1 MTLESGRA
9 VIVFE
14 AVTKRYA
21 DGTTALDALDLLVP
35 GGQVTALVGPAGT
48 GKTTALRL
56 VNRLAEPT
64 SGRVLVDGQD
74 VAQLDPVALRRGIG
88 FLTSTGGLLP
98 HKDVLGNVCVV
109 PRLLGWERDATRKR
123 ALEVLELVGISAARA
138 SAFPSQLDAVSRQRV
153 ALARAVAAEPG
164 LLLLDEPFALLDT
177 AGRDTLGG
185 DLERVR
191 AWSQPTVLLATDQL
205 DEALRLADHLAV
217 LGPGGRL
224 AQDGTPA
231 DLLTLPVDDAVAAV
245 VGDHRGLKRL
255 ALLRLDDVQPTR
267 GPVVT
272 PLATATQAR
281 AAAESGDSTWV
292 LVVDVDDRLLG
303 WADTARLGPTGYVT
317 DTPLLEVERT
327 VGRAD
332 TLLTVLDQMVLSPAR
347 MAVRV
352 EADGRLGGVITR
364 AVLEP
369 HLPQAG
375 TGW

>member
-1 MTLESGRA
+1 M
-9 VIVFE
+9 IVFE
-14 AVTKRYA
+14 SVTKRYA
-21 DGTTALDALDLLVP
+21 DGTVALDALDLSVP
-35 GGQVTALVGPAGT
+35 AGSVTALVGPAGT

-56 VNRLAEPT
+56 VNRLTEPT

-74 VAQLDPVALRRGIG
+74 VARLDPIALRRGIG
-88 FLTSTGGLLP
+88 HLTATGGLLP

-109 PRLLGWERDATRKR
+109 PRLLGWDRDACRKR
-123 ALEVLELVGISAARA
+123 GLEVLEVVGISASRA
-138 SAFPSQLDAVSRQRV
+138 SAYAAQLDPVTRQRV
-153 ALARAVAAEPG
+153 ALARAVAAEPP
-164 LLLLDEPFALLDT
+164 LLLLDEPFAHLDSV
-177 AGRDTLGG
+177 GRETLAA
-185 DLERVR
+185 DLERVQ
-191 AWSQPTVLLATDQL
+191 AWCGATVLLATDQL

-224 AQDGTPA
+224 AQDGPPA
-231 DLLTLPVDDAVAAV
+231 DLLTLPVDEAVAAV

-255 ALLRLDDVQPTR
+255 ALLHLDGIEPTR

-272 PLATATQAR
+272 PLATAGQAR
-281 AAAESGDSTWV
+281 AAAASGDSTWV

-327 VGRAD
+327 VERAD

-347 MAVRV
+347 MAVRL
-352 EADGRLGGVITR
+352 EPDGRLGGVITR
-364 AVLEP
+364 SVLEA

>member
-1 MTLESGRA
+1 M
-9 VIVFE
+9 IVYE

-21 DGTTALDALDLLVP
+21 DGTVALDALDLTVP
-35 GGQVTALVGPAGT
+35 AGQVTALVGPAGT

-56 VNRLAEPT
+56 VNRLTEPT
-64 SGRVLVDGQD
+64 SGRVLLDGQD
-74 VAQLDPVALRRGIG
+74 VARLDPVALRRGIG
-88 FLTSTGGLLP
+88 HLTATGGLLP
-98 HKDVLGNVCVV
+98 HRDVLGNVCIV
-109 PRLLGWERDATRKR
+109 PRLLGWERDVYRKR
-123 ALEVLELVGISAARA
+123 ALEVLELVGISASKA
-138 SAFPSQLDAVSRQRV
+138 SAFPVQLDPVSRQRV

-177 AGRDTLGG
+177 AGRDTLLA

-191 AWSQPTVLLATDQL
+191 AWCQPTVLFATDQL
-205 DEALRLADHLAV
+205 DEALRLAEHLAV

-224 AQDGTPA
+224 AQDGTPN
-231 DLLTLPVDDAVAAV
+231 DLLTLPVDGAAAAV

-255 ALLRLDDVQPTR
+255 ALLHLDDVQASR

-272 PLATATQAR
+272 PLASASQAR
-281 AAAESGDSTWV
+281 AAAATGDSAWV

-303 WADTARLGPTGYVT
+303 WADTARLGPSGYVT

-327 VGRAD
+327 VARTD
-332 TLLTVLDQMVLSPAR
+332 TLLTVLDQMVLSPSR
-347 MAVRV
+347 MAVRL
-352 EADGRLGGVITR
+352 EADGRLAGVVTR
-364 AVLEP
+364 SVLEP

>member
-1 MTLESGRA
+1 M
-9 VIVFE
+9 FD

-21 DGTTALDALDLLVP
+21 DGSTALDALDLVVP
-35 GGQVTALVGPAGT
+35 AGQVTALVGPAGT

-56 VNRLAEPT
+56 VNRLVEPT
-64 SGRVLVDGQD
+64 TGRVLIDGQD
-74 VAQLDPVALRRGIG
+74 VSRLDPVALRRGIG
-88 FLTSTGGLLP
+88 YLTATGGLLP

-109 PRLLGWERDATRKR
+109 PRLLGWDRDACRKR
-123 ALEVLELVGISAARA
+123 ALEVLELVGLSAARA
-138 SAFPSQLDAVSRQRV
+138 SAFASQLDPVSRQRV

-164 LLLLDEPFALLDT
+164 LLLLDEPFAQLDS
-177 AGRDTLGG
+177 AGRETLGG

-255 ALLRLDDVQPTR
+255 ALLRLEDVQPSR

-272 PLATATQAR
+272 PLASATQAR

-303 WADTARLGPTGYVT
+303 WADTSRLGPTGYVT

-347 MAVRV
+347 MAVHV
-352 EADGRLGGVITR
+352 EPDGRLAGVITR
-364 AVLEP
+364 SVLEP

>member
-1 MTLESGRA
+1 M
-9 VIVFE
+9 
-14 AVTKRYA
+14 
-21 DGTTALDALDLLVP
+21 
-35 GGQVTALVGPAGT
+35 
-48 GKTTALRL
+48 
-56 VNRLAEPT
+56 VNRLVDPT
-64 SGRVLVDGQD
+64 SGRVTLDGQD
-74 VAQLDPVALRRGIG
+74 VARLDPVALRRGIG
-88 FLTSTGGLLP
+88 YLTATGGLLP

-109 PRLLGWERDATRKR
+109 PRLLGWERDVSRKR

-164 LLLLDEPFALLDT
+164 LLLLDEPFAMLDT
-177 AGRDTLGG
+177 VGRDTLGG
-185 DLERVR
+185 DLERVQ

-224 AQDGTPA
+224 AQDGPPA
-231 DLLTLPVDDAVAAV
+231 DLLTLPVDEAVAAV

-255 ALLRLDDVQPTR
+255 ALLRLDDVQSSR

-272 PLATATQAR
+272 PLATASQAR

-303 WADTARLGPTGYVT
+303 WADTSRLGPTGYVT

-327 VGRAD
+327 VTRAD

-352 EADGRLGGVITR
+352 EADGRLGGVITN
-364 AVLEP
+364 AVLDP
-369 HLPQAG
+369 QLPQAG